1 MNSAARCARLAAA
14 ITDAE
19 LRGRL
24 AWAEA
29 TGVNLVWLEPGK
41 KEAPLDAMSNGAE
54 PVRPPTSGTQDPSQE
69 SRHKVEQLMTDLSPS
84 NNHQGRKLRATIDN
98 VHLGIYLPYESQL
111 GGKLRLKVEVL
122 AEYPDE
128 LSFEKWTLLRL
139 EAHIATKMA
148 ALLDRHFSE
157 KGQKDAREILA
168 LMKLGGVEPA
178 VAAEILHRAS
188 TVDIQDLP
196 TMIGGAFDLIGKVIR
211 LSKADQKLIAAAKKS
226 WGQELHLRALSPQ
239 SERPRL

>member
-1 MNSAARCARLAAA
+1 MPSLYEDNNGVIRALVDRLGH
-14 ITDAE
+14 D
-19 LRGRL
+19 
-24 AWAEA
+24 
-29 TGVNLVWLEPGK
+29 LEPSILIGGWATFIRVGG
-41 KEAPLDAMSNGAE
+41 EISLDIDLI
-54 PVRPPTSGTQDPSQE
+54 TSQD
-69 SRHKVEQLMTDLSPS
+69 SRHKLEQLMTDLSPS

-98 VHLGIYLPYESQL
+98 VHLDIYLPYESQL

-168 LMKLGGVEPA
+168 LLKLEDVDPT
-178 VAAEILHRAS
+178 VAAEVLQRAS
-188 TVDIQDLP
+188 TVSIEELP
-196 TMIGGAFDLIGKVIR
+196 AMIGEAFDLIRTVIP
-211 LSKADQKLIAAAKKS
+211 LSKIDQKLIAVTKKTWVGELQLRGS
-226 WGQELHLRALSPQ
+226 RSQEQ
-239 SERPRL
+239 RPRL

>member
-1 MNSAARCARLAAA
+1 MPSLDEDESGTIRALVDRLGH
-14 ITDAE
+14 D
-19 LRGRL
+19 
-24 AWAEA
+24 
-29 TGVNLVWLEPGK
+29 LEPSILIGGWATFVRVGG
-41 KEAPLDAMSNGAE
+41 EISLDIDLIA
-54 PVRPPTSGTQDPSQE
+54 SQE
-69 SRHKVEQLMTDLSPS
+69 SRHKLEQLMTDLSPS

-98 VHLGIYLPYESQL
+98 VHLDIYLPYESQL

-168 LMKLGGVEPA
+168 LLKLEGVDPA
-178 VAAEILHRAS
+178 VAAEVLDRAS
-188 TVDIQDLP
+188 TVDIEKLP
-196 TMIGGAFDLIGKVIR
+196 AMIGDAYDLIGNIIK
-211 LSKADQKLIAAAKKS
+211 LSKADQKLISAVKKS
-226 WGQELHLRALSPQ
+226 WVSELQRRGSQRQTARPQ
-239 SERPRL
+239 L

>member
-1 MNSAARCARLAAA
+1 MRIGSSEPVPSLYGDDHGVIRALVDRLGH
-14 ITDAE
+14 D
-19 LRGRL
+19 
-24 AWAEA
+24 
-29 TGVNLVWLEPGK
+29 LEPSILIGGWATFVRVGG
-41 KEAPLDAMSNGAE
+41 EISLDIDLI
-54 PVRPPTSGTQDPSQE
+54 TSQE
-69 SRHKVEQLMTDLSPS
+69 SRHKLESLMTDLSPS
-84 NNHQGRKLRATIDN
+84 NNHQGRKLRATIDA
-98 VHLGIYLPYESQL
+98 VHLDIYLPYESQL

-168 LMKLGGVEPA
+168 LLKLEGVDPA
-178 VAAEILHRAS
+178 VAAEVLDRAS

-196 TMIGGAFDLIGKVIR
+196 AMIGEAFDLIGTIVK
-211 LSKADQKLIAAAKKS
+211 LSKADQKLISAVKKS
-226 WGQELHLRALSPQ
+226 WVSELQRRGSQRQTARPQ
-239 SERPRL
+239 L

>member
-1 MNSAARCARLAAA
+1 VPNLYEDEHAVIRALVDRLGH
-14 ITDAE
+14 D
-19 LRGRL
+19 
-24 AWAEA
+24 
-29 TGVNLVWLEPGK
+29 LEPSILIGGWATFVRVGG
-41 KEAPLDAMSNGAE
+41 EISLDIDL
-54 PVRPPTSGTQDPSQE
+54 VTSQE
-69 SRHKVEQLMTDLSPS
+69 SRHKLDQLMTDVSPS

-98 VHLGIYLPYESQL
+98 VHLDIYLPYESQL

-168 LMKLGGVEPA
+168 LVKLEGVEPP

-188 TVDIQDLP
+188 TVDIGDLP
-196 TMIGGAFDLIGKVIR
+196 TMIGGAFDLIGNVIR
-211 LSKADQKLIAAAKKS
+211 LSKADQKLVAAAKKS
-226 WGQELHLRALSPQ
+226 WVHELQLRVLSPQ